1 MQKDYAY
8 VTRHGN
14 DLYGRVPDERKP
26 HLGRILSE
34 SYLVQGDVE
43 GARKYYEK
51 DLAGR
56 VPKNRSDYFYAGSL
70 LYALKDYK
78 GAVENYSKMDHR
90 TDSLGQIANYQ
101 LGYSQIQLK
110 DKVSALDAFRDA
122 AGVEYDK
129 AIQEDA
135 WMNWAKLSF
144 DLNKDASVFNSYMR
158 KYPSREKNDQIY
170 SYMALSCLYNHDYS
184 GAVDAYSH
192 IDLLDDDQKA
202 NYMKANYLRA
212 QQLIGG
218 GSWKDAIPLL
228 KAASFYSNKH
238 DGFNQLARYWLGESQ
253 FRSEQY
259 SAAAESFKDLF
270 NISALDKQ
278 EEGKLLP
285 YNIGWCYFKNKE
297 YAAAAKWFD
306 EYLGTRDPEMGEDA
320 ALRRADCDFV
330 TKDYAKAIKEYENA
344 TQRFAYADNLYPYL
358 QRGIAY
364 GLSGKNDK
372 KIESLS
378 RALTSKPSAQYYP
391 ETMYELGRAYV
402 AGGKADDAATCFEK
416 LRKNS
421 SDKTINARSLIELGM
436 IARNK
441 SDNDKALGYY
451 KQVVDEMPGTE
462 YAQDALLAIESI
474 YQTQG
479 RADEYLD
486 YADKVGANFG
496 KTDSEKDDMYFA
508 AAEQVF
514 MTENYEN
521 YNWFGRYE
529 TWTEPCAI
537 IDSYMLAVQLWQHTL
552 KFKYLEL
559 AEKIYY
565 NAICH
570 TQRYNGG
577 FGCDNCPGITQNT
590 DDLDVHIPEAHWC
603 CTMRG
608 GEGLSRAAEYTAFV
622 DGKCIYVPFYR
633 NADFTYNNIDKMFTV
648 EERTDYPFAE
658 TVTFNIKQNSM
669 GKLALCLPHYFW
681 MESISVKVNNKLLTC
696 PEQDGFIVLT
706 CRFRS
711 RDIIS
716 VSFKMKTGCGKTINP
731 YNTSVDDRTA
741 FYGPLQLCVRDSTK
755 IILPPD
761 ARIEQRSNGKF
772 YLRGTQIQFGTIY
785 HLMTPEV
792 WKPKQSAWQ
801 MLFKAH

>member
-1 MQKDYAY
+1 MLRLLVVSCILMLAVITSQGKVPSTLPFSSIRVKGELQERLERNFQRLEEEKYQPHKVFLSMQQSGDWPGDTEGRTILGLVMDAQASHRSPLYLDEIMHRLPEHLNECGYMGPVFHDCLHEQQLSGNGWLLRGLCEYYLWRKDERVLDMIRNISEQLFISGKDYYGDYPIDPMARQTGVGKASGNISQHIDRWQLSSDIGCVFIGMDGLIQAY
-8 VTRHGN
+8 AILSDDKLKPVIESLISRFLQI
-14 DLYGRVPDERKP
+14 DLLGIKAQTHATLTACRGLVRYADITGDERY
-26 HLGRILSE
+26 ILE
-34 SYLVQGDVE
+34 
-43 GARKYYEK
+43 AEK
-51 DLAGR
+51 R
-56 VPKNRSDYFYAGSL
+56 FL
-70 LYALKDYK
+70 LYA
-78 GAVENYSKMDHR
+78 EN
-90 TDSLGQIANYQ
+90 G
-101 LGYSQIQLK
+101 
-110 DKVSALDAFRDA
+110 
-122 AGVEYDK
+122 
-129 AIQEDA
+129 
-135 WMNWAKLSF
+135 
-144 DLNKDASVFNSYMR
+144 
-158 KYPSREKNDQIY
+158 
-170 SYMALSCLYNHDYS
+170 
-184 GAVDAYSH
+184 
-192 IDLLDDDQKA
+192 
-202 NYMKANYLRA
+202 
-212 QQLIGG
+212 
-218 GSWKDAIPLL
+218 
-228 KAASFYSNKH
+228 
-238 DGFNQLARYWLGESQ
+238 
-253 FRSEQY
+253 
-259 SAAAESFKDLF
+259 
-270 NISALDKQ
+270 
-278 EEGKLLP
+278 
-285 YNIGWCYFKNKE
+285 
-297 YAAAAKWFD
+297 
-306 EYLGTRDPEMGEDA
+306 
-320 ALRRADCDFV
+320 
-330 TKDYAKAIKEYENA
+330 
-344 TQRFAYADNLYPYL
+344 
-358 QRGIAY
+358 
-364 GLSGKNDK
+364 
-372 KIESLS
+372 
-378 RALTSKPSAQYYP
+378 
-391 ETMYELGRAYV
+391 
-402 AGGKADDAATCFEK
+402 
-416 LRKNS
+416 
-421 SDKTINARSLIELGM
+421 
-436 IARNK
+436 
-441 SDNDKALGYY
+441 
-451 KQVVDEMPGTE
+451 
-462 YAQDALLAIESI
+462 
-474 YQTQG
+474 
-479 RADEYLD
+479 
-486 YADKVGANFG
+486 
-496 KTDSEKDDMYFA
+496 
-508 AAEQVF
+508 

-731 YNTSVDDRTA
+731 YNTSVDDCTA